1 MAPPA
6 CAARWKG
13 EPGVASDTTL
23 EALLKRDRAVVIAGL
38 TGVIVLA
45 WAYILLGAG
54 MDMTAFEMT
63 RMSQPVGLSQPTDMA
78 PDMAPDRSPDMT
90 GGTADDADQTPTG
103 MAGSADGDAAAP
115 SGGGEMSSG
124 GGTMTQVMDMAMA
137 AMRPMAWTA
146 GTAVVMFFM
155 WWIMMVAMMLPSAA
169 PMILLFAAVNRKQR
183 EAGSPFVPTGIFAFG
198 YLAVWAFFS
207 LLAVIAQWGLEQTEL
222 LSSMMVGTSVVLG
235 ALLLI
240 AAGVW
245 QLTPLKHACLK
256 HCRSPLH
263 FLSHHWHK
271 GRLGAFRMG
280 VEHGAFCL
288 GCCWFLMALLFYGGV
303 MNLYWIVGLA
313 AFVLIEKVVPY
324 GHGIGSVAGV
334 GLLAWGG
341 LLLAGSL

>member
-1 MAPPA
+1 
-6 CAARWKG
+6 
-13 EPGVASDTTL
+13 VAGDTAL
-23 EALLKRDRAVVIAGL
+23 EALLKRDRLVVIGGL
-38 TGVIVLA
+38 ASVIALA
-45 WAYILLGAG
+45 WAYLLLGAG
-54 MDMTAFEMT
+54 MNMTAFEMT
-63 RMSQPVGLSQPTDMA
+63 RLSAPAGFGQATETSPAQFAEIAAGGGDRVMA
-78 PDMAPDRSPDMT
+78 AD
-90 GGTADDADQTPTG
+90 GGTL
-103 MAGSADGDAAAP
+103 
-115 SGGGEMSSG
+115 SG
-124 GGTMTQVMDMAMA
+124 VMDMAVA
-137 AMRPMAWTA
+137 AMQPMAWTA

-183 EAGSPFVPTGIFAFG
+183 AAGSPYVPTGIFAFG
-198 YLAVWAFFS
+198 YLAVWAVFS
-207 LLAVIAQWGLEQTEL
+207 LLATTAQWGLERTEL
-222 LSSMMVGTSVVLG
+222 LSSTMVGTSVVLG

-256 HCRSPLH
+256 HCRSPVQ

-280 VEHGAFCL
+280 IEHGAFCL

-313 AFVLIEKVVPY
+313 LFVLIEKVVPY
-324 GHGIGSVAGV
+324 GHRIGGMAGV

>member
-1 MAPPA
+1 MAI
-6 CAARWKG
+6 
-13 EPGVASDTTL
+13 DTAL
-23 EALLKRDRAVVIAGL
+23 EAVLKRDRLVVIGGL
-38 TGVIVLA
+38 AGVIALA
-45 WAYILLGAG
+45 WVYILLGAG
-54 MDMTAFEMT
+54 MDMGALEMT
-63 RMSQPVGLSQPTDMA
+63 RMSTPAGFGSPTETTMDMSSDAPAESRQMAEGTDTQSEVG
-78 PDMAPDRSPDMT
+78 
-90 GGTADDADQTPTG
+90 
-103 MAGSADGDAAAP
+103 AAP
-115 SGGGEMSSG
+115 GM
-124 GGTMTQVMDMAMA
+124 MDMAME
-137 AMRPMAWTA
+137 AMRPMAWTP
-146 GTAVVMFFM
+146 GTAVLMFFM

-183 EAGSPFVPTGIFAFG
+183 EKGSPYVPAGIFAFG
-198 YLAVWAFFS
+198 YLAAWGVFS
-207 LLAVIAQWGLEQTEL
+207 LLATTAQWGLEKTQL

-271 GRLGAFRMG
+271 GRMGAFRMG

-313 AFVLIEKVVPY
+313 LFVLLEKVLPG
-324 GHGIGSVAGV
+324 GHRIGSVAGV

-341 LLLAGSL
+341 LLLVGSL

>member
-1 MAPPA
+1 MANDSP
-6 CAARWKG
+6 
-13 EPGVASDTTL
+13 L
-23 EALLKRDRAVVIAGL
+23 EAALKRDRMVVIGGLAG
-38 TGVIVLA
+38 VVALA
-45 WAYILLGAG
+45 WIYILLGAG
-54 MDMTAFEMT
+54 TDMTASEMT
-63 RMSQPVGLSQPTDMA
+63 RMSQPA
-78 PDMAPDRSPDMT
+78 
-90 GGTADDADQTPTG
+90 
-103 MAGSADGDAAAP
+103 GDAAMADT
-115 SGGGEMSSG
+115 SNGGGALSEM
-124 GGTMTQVMDMAMA
+124 MDMAMD

-146 GTAVVMFFM
+146 GTAVLMFFM

-183 EAGSPFVPTGIFAFG
+183 NAGSPYTPTGIFAFG
-198 YLAVWAFFS
+198 YLAVWGFFS
-207 LLAVIAQWGLEQTEL
+207 LLATAVQWGLERTEL
-222 LSSMMVGTSVVLG
+222 LSSTMVGTSVVLG

-245 QLTPLKHACLK
+245 QLTPLKYACLK

-263 FLSHHWHK
+263 FLSHHWRK

-313 AFVLIEKVVPY
+313 FFVLLEKVLPG
-324 GHGIGSVAGV
+324 GHRLGGVAGV
-334 GLLAWGG
+334 GLIAWGG

>member
-1 MAPPA
+1 MAD
-6 CAARWKG
+6 
-13 EPGVASDTTL
+13 DTAL
-23 EALLKRDRAVVIAGL
+23 ETVLKRDRLVVIGGL
-38 TGVIVLA
+38 AGVIALA

-54 MDMTAFEMT
+54 MDMSALEMT
-63 RMSQPVGLSQPTDMA
+63 RMSAPASLGSSTETAMEPAMDEGGALS
-78 PDMAPDRSPDMT
+78 
-90 GGTADDADQTPTG
+90 G
-103 MAGSADGDAAAP
+103 M
-115 SGGGEMSSG
+115 
-124 GGTMTQVMDMAMA
+124 MDMAME
-137 AMRPMAWTA
+137 AMRPMAWTP
-146 GTAVVMFFM
+146 GTAVLMFFM

-183 EAGSPFVPTGIFAFG
+183 DKGAPYVPTGIFAVG
-198 YLAVWAFFS
+198 YLAAWGVFS
-207 LLAVIAQWGLEQTEL
+207 LLAVTAQWGLETSGL
-222 LSSMMVGTSVVLG
+222 LSATMVGTSVVLG

-240 AAGVW
+240 AAGLW

-263 FLSHHWHK
+263 FLSHHWRK

-313 AFVLIEKVVPY
+313 LFVLLEKVLPG
-324 GHGIGSVAGV
+324 GHRIGGVAGI

>member
-1 MAPPA
+1 MGKGGGIAREGERGMAN
-6 CAARWKG
+6 
-13 EPGVASDTTL
+13 DTAL
-23 EALLKRDRAVVIAGL
+23 ETVLKRDRLIVIGGLIAVIA
-38 TGVIVLA
+38 LA

-54 MDMTAFEMT
+54 MDMSAFEMT
-63 RMSQPVGLSQPTDMA
+63 RMSKPAGFGQSTNMTG
-78 PDMAPDRSPDMT
+78 DMT
-90 GGTADDADQTPTG
+90 GDMTADTMADMTG
-103 MAGSADGDAAAP
+103 DVAGAAAP
-115 SGGGEMSSG
+115 EAGQGAGDMATASDGGDMAADG
-124 GGTMTQVMDMAMA
+124 GAVSQVMDMAMA
-137 AMRPMAWTA
+137 AMQPTAWTA
-146 GTAVVMFFM
+146 GTAIVMFFM

-207 LLAVIAQWGLEQTEL
+207 LLAVTTQWGLERTEL

-235 ALLLI
+235 AVLLI

-313 AFVLIEKVVPY
+313 VFVLIEKVVPH
-324 GHGIGSVAGV
+324 GHGVGNVAGV

-341 LLLAGSL
+341 LLLAGSF

>member
-1 MAPPA
+1 MANDSP
-6 CAARWKG
+6 
-13 EPGVASDTTL
+13 L
-23 EALLKRDRAVVIAGL
+23 EAVLKRDRLVVIGGLAG
-38 TGVIVLA
+38 VVVLA
-45 WAYILLGAG
+45 WVYILLGSG
-54 MDMTAFEMT
+54 MDMSALEMT
-63 RMSQPVGLSQPTDMA
+63 RMSEPAGL
-78 PDMAPDRSPDMT
+78 
-90 GGTADDADQTPTG
+90 
-103 MAGSADGDAAAP
+103 GD
-115 SGGGEMSSG
+115 SSG
-124 GGTMTQVMDMAMA
+124 ISSGISSGVSSDGGAMSEVMDMAMD
-137 AMRPMAWTA
+137 AMQPMAWTV
-146 GTAVVMFFM
+146 GTAVLMFFM

-183 EAGSPFVPTGIFAFG
+183 RAGSPYTPTGIFAFG
-198 YLAVWAFFS
+198 YLAVWGFFS
-207 LLAVIAQWGLEQTEL
+207 LMAAAAQWGLERSEL

-256 HCRSPLH
+256 HCRSPIH
-263 FLSHHWHK
+263 FLSHHWRK

-313 AFVLIEKVVPY
+313 LFVLLEKVLPG
-324 GHGIGSVAGV
+324 GHRLGGVAGV
-334 GLLAWGG
+334 GLVAWGG

>member
-1 MAPPA
+1 MAGHSA
-6 CAARWKG
+6 
-13 EPGVASDTTL
+13 L
-23 EALLKRDRAVVIAGL
+23 ESVLRRDRLIVIAGL
-38 TGVIVLA
+38 VAVIALS

-54 MDMTAFEMT
+54 MKMSAVEMT
-63 RMSQPVGLSQPTDMA
+63 RMSQPAGFGQLT
-78 PDMAPDRSPDMT
+78 DMT
-90 GGTADDADQTPTG
+90 GDMTG
-103 MAGSADGDAAAP
+103 NMAGDMTGDMTEDTAGGAAP
-115 SGGGEMSSG
+115 DAGQGAGDRTMASDGSEMAAGDGAVS
-124 GGTMTQVMDMAMA
+124 QVMDMAMT
-137 AMRPMAWTA
+137 AMQPMAWTA
-146 GTAVVMFFM
+146 ATAVVMFFM

-207 LLAVIAQWGLEQTEL
+207 LLAVSVQWGLERSGL

-240 AAGVW
+240 AAGIW

-256 HCRSPLH
+256 HCRSPLQ

-288 GCCWFLMALLFYGGV
+288 GCCWFLMALLFYGGI

-313 AFVLIEKVVPY
+313 LFVLIEKVVPH
-324 GHGIGSVAGV
+324 GHGIGAVAGV

>member
-1 MAPPA
+1 MANDSP
-6 CAARWKG
+6 
-13 EPGVASDTTL
+13 L
-23 EALLKRDRAVVIAGL
+23 EAVLKRDRLVVIGGLAG
-38 TGVIVLA
+38 VVVLA
-45 WAYILLGAG
+45 WVYILLGSG
-54 MDMTAFEMT
+54 MDMSALEMT
-63 RMSQPVGLSQPTDMA
+63 RMSEPAGL
-78 PDMAPDRSPDMT
+78 
-90 GGTADDADQTPTG
+90 
-103 MAGSADGDAAAP
+103 GDS
-115 SGGGEMSSG
+115 SGISSGISSGMSSG
-124 GGTMTQVMDMAMA
+124 MSSDGGAMSEMMDLAMD
-137 AMRPMAWTA
+137 AMQPVAWTA
-146 GTAVVMFFM
+146 GTAVLMFFM

-183 EAGSPFVPTGIFAFG
+183 RAGSPYTPTGIFAFG
-198 YLAVWAFFS
+198 YLAVWGFFS
-207 LLAVIAQWGLEQTEL
+207 LMAAAAQWGLERSEL

-256 HCRSPLH
+256 HCRSPIH
-263 FLSHHWHK
+263 FLSHHWRK

-313 AFVLIEKVVPY
+313 LFVLLEKVLPG
-324 GHGIGSVAGV
+324 GHRLGGVAGV
-334 GLLAWGG
+334 GLVAWGG